1 MTRAGFVSLIG
12 PPNAGKST
20 LMNTLVGQKV
30 SIVTPK
36 VQTTRSRIRGIAM
49 HGDAQ
54 VVFVDT
60 PGIFVPKRRLDRAM
74 VNAAWQGAD
83 DSDLVVLVHDVARSK
98 IDDDTARIVEALAK
112 DKINAVLVL
121 NKIDLVSPERLLE
134 REEELSQK
142 VEFSRVFMLSAEKG
156 KGTDDF
162 MAWLAEQMPQGPY
175 LFDPEDLSDMPM
187 RLLAAEILR
196 EKLFLNLHEELP
208 YQLTVET
215 ESWEERDDGSAE
227 VRCSIFVAREGHRG
241 IVLGK
246 GGKTIGRI
254 GTAAR
259 RELEEVLER
268 RVHLFT
274 HVKFRKDWMNDPARY
289 QDWDLGWTIKTD
301 IQAGILILMPDV
313 LIPHLEQRSGVHA

>member
-83 DSDLVVLVHDVARSK
+83 DSDLVVLVHDVARSR
-98 IDDDTARIVEALAK
+98 IDDDTARILESLAK
-112 DKINAVLVL
+112 NKISAVLVL
-121 NKIDLVSPERLLE
+121 NKIDLVSRERLLE
-134 REEELSQK
+134 RADELSQRAD
-142 VEFSRVFMLSAEKG
+142 FSRVFMLSAEKG

-162 MAWLAEQMPQGPY
+162 LAWLAQQMPEGPY
-175 LFDPEDLSDMPM
+175 LFDPDDLSDMPM

-215 ESWEERDDGSAE
+215 EIWEEREDGSAE

-254 GTAAR
+254 GSAAR
-259 RELEEVLER
+259 RELEEVLDR

-289 QDWDLGWTIKTD
+289 QDWDLD
-301 IQAGILILMPDV
+301 FNA
-313 LIPHLEQRSGVHA
+313 

>member
-1 MTRAGFVSLIG
+1 MTETRAGFVSLIG

-49 HGDAQ
+49 EDDAQ
-54 VVFVDT
+54 VIFVDT

-83 DSDLVVLVHDVARSK
+83 DSDLVVLVHDSARSR
-98 IDDDTARIVEALAK
+98 IDDDTMRIVDSLAENNVK
-112 DKINAVLVL
+112 AALVL
-121 NKIDLVSPERLLE
+121 NKIDLVQPERLLE
-134 REEELSQK
+134 RAEELSRK
-142 VEFSRVFMLSAEKG
+142 TEFSRVFMLSAEKG
-156 KGTDDF
+156 RGCADF
-162 MAWLAEQMPQGPY
+162 MSWLAAQMPSGPY
-175 LFDPEDLSDMPM
+175 LFDPDDLSDMPM

-215 ESWEERDDGSAE
+215 ESWEEREDGSAE

-246 GGKTIGRI
+246 GGKTMGRI
-254 GTAAR
+254 GSAAR
-259 RELEEVLER
+259 RELEEVLDR
-268 RVHLFT
+268 RIHLFT
-274 HVKFRKDWMNDPARY
+274 HVKYRKDWMNDPARY
-289 QDWDLGWTIKTD
+289 QDWDLD
-301 IQAGILILMPDV
+301 FNA
-313 LIPHLEQRSGVHA
+313 

>member
-83 DSDLVVLVHDVARSK
+83 DSDLVVLVHDVARSR
-98 IDDDTARIVEALAK
+98 IDDDTARILESLAK
-112 DKINAVLVL
+112 NQISAVLVL
-121 NKIDLVSPERLLE
+121 NKIDLVSRERLLE
-134 REEELSQK
+134 RADELSQRA
-142 VEFSRVFMLSAEKG
+142 EFSRVFMLSAEKG

-162 MAWLAEQMPQGPY
+162 LAWLAQQMPEGPY
-175 LFDPEDLSDMPM
+175 LFDPDDLSDMPM

-215 ESWEERDDGSAE
+215 ESWEEREDGSAE

-254 GTAAR
+254 GSAAR
-259 RELEEVLER
+259 RELEEVLDR

-274 HVKFRKDWMNDPARY
+274 HVKFRKDWMNDPERY
-289 QDWDLGWTIKTD
+289 QDWDLD
-301 IQAGILILMPDV
+301 FNA
-313 LIPHLEQRSGVHA
+313 